1 MLRHSCG
8 YKLANDGQ
16 DTRAIQHYLGH
27 RSIASTVRYTKLAP
41 DRFKGSGRIEIAHRA
56 PSDQGVHRGRAAMS
70 QHRLFYFMELK
81 EPKAACGLFPSLS
94 WCCYRVEWR
103 PGQKFHDAYRDVGD
117 GVIEVRQDRF
127 VLAADPGGVE
137 YDAGQTDA
145 LMAARFKKR
154 SAEAAQDTSRA
165 AISSLSGLICGFPS

>member
-1 MLRHSCG
+1 
-8 YKLANDGQ
+8 
-16 DTRAIQHYLGH
+16 
-27 RSIASTVRYTKLAP
+27 
-41 DRFKGSGRIEIAHRA
+41 
-56 PSDQGVHRGRAAMS
+56 MS

-117 GVIEVRQDRF
+117 GVIEVWQDRF

-154 SAEAAQDTSRA
+154 SAEAAQ
-165 AISSLSGLICGFPS
+165 GLRGPGARGSVLAGLRQPCAGETNP

>member
-1 MLRHSCG
+1 
-8 YKLANDGQ
+8 
-16 DTRAIQHYLGH
+16 
-27 RSIASTVRYTKLAP
+27 
-41 DRFKGSGRIEIAHRA
+41 
-56 PSDQGVHRGRAAMS
+56 MS

-117 GVIEVRQDRF
+117 GVIEVWQDRF

-154 SAEAAQDTSRA
+154 SAEAARIRPHLGTPAVKREAEEDWGRKR
-165 AISSLSGLICGFPS
+165 

>member
-1 MLRHSCG
+1 MIRTATS
-8 YKLANDGQ
+8 A
-16 DTRAIQHYLGH
+16 TA
-27 RSIASTVRYTKLAP
+27 
-41 DRFKGSGRIEIAHRA
+41 
-56 PSDQGVHRGRAAMS
+56 
-70 QHRLFYFMELK
+70 
-81 EPKAACGLFPSLS
+81 
-94 WCCYRVEWR
+94 
-103 PGQKFHDAYRDVGD
+103 
-117 GVIEVRQDRF
+117 VIEVWQDRF

>member
-1 MLRHSCG
+1 
-8 YKLANDGQ
+8 
-16 DTRAIQHYLGH
+16 
-27 RSIASTVRYTKLAP
+27 
-41 DRFKGSGRIEIAHRA
+41 
-56 PSDQGVHRGRAAMS
+56 MS

-117 GVIEVRQDRF
+117 GVIEVWQDRF

-154 SAEAAQDTSRA
+154 RAEAAQGPTRRRRRC
-165 AISSLSGLICGFPS
+165 LGLRKPGLDSEQFRSTPRTG

>member
-1 MLRHSCG
+1 
-8 YKLANDGQ
+8 
-16 DTRAIQHYLGH
+16 
-27 RSIASTVRYTKLAP
+27 
-41 DRFKGSGRIEIAHRA
+41 
-56 PSDQGVHRGRAAMS
+56 MS

-117 GVIEVRQDRF
+117 GVIEVWQDRF

-154 SAEAAQDTSRA
+154 SAEAARDTSRA
-165 AISSLSGLICGFPS
+165 ATFLNHPAPA

>member
-1 MLRHSCG
+1 
-8 YKLANDGQ
+8 
-16 DTRAIQHYLGH
+16 
-27 RSIASTVRYTKLAP
+27 
-41 DRFKGSGRIEIAHRA
+41 
-56 PSDQGVHRGRAAMS
+56 MS

-117 GVIEVRQDRF
+117 GVIEVWQDRF

-137 YDAGQTDA
+137 YDGGQTDA

-154 SAEAAQDTSRA
+154 RAEAAQGSRGPGARGSVLGGLAYGSLPSGSASIHRQCSASA
-165 AISSLSGLICGFPS
+165 ALSTAQASPWRSR

>member
-1 MLRHSCG
+1 
-8 YKLANDGQ
+8 
-16 DTRAIQHYLGH
+16 
-27 RSIASTVRYTKLAP
+27 
-41 DRFKGSGRIEIAHRA
+41 
-56 PSDQGVHRGRAAMS
+56 
-70 QHRLFYFMELK
+70 MELK

-117 GVIEVRQDRF
+117 GVIEVWQDRF
-127 VLAADPGGVE
+127 VLAVDPGGVE

-154 SAEAAQDTSRA
+154 SAEAAQDTSPRGYVSKSPRTRL
-165 AISSLSGLICGFPS
+165 IRCYNRSSW

>member
-1 MLRHSCG
+1 
-8 YKLANDGQ
+8 
-16 DTRAIQHYLGH
+16 
-27 RSIASTVRYTKLAP
+27 
-41 DRFKGSGRIEIAHRA
+41 
-56 PSDQGVHRGRAAMS
+56 MS

-117 GVIEVRQDRF
+117 GVIEVWQDRF

-154 SAEAAQDTSRA
+154 RAEAAQGLRGPGA
-165 AISSLSGLICGFPS
+165 RGSGWVRLR

>member
-1 MLRHSCG
+1 MKRKAVSRRP
-8 YKLANDGQ
+8 Q
-16 DTRAIQHYLGH
+16 T
-27 RSIASTVRYTKLAP
+27 
-41 DRFKGSGRIEIAHRA
+41 GSRGSERIEIAHRA

>member
-1 MLRHSCG
+1 
-8 YKLANDGQ
+8 
-16 DTRAIQHYLGH
+16 
-27 RSIASTVRYTKLAP
+27 
-41 DRFKGSGRIEIAHRA
+41 
-56 PSDQGVHRGRAAMS
+56 MS

-154 SAEAAQDTSRA
+154 SAETAQDTSRA